1 LKYGGWEVSR
11 RSLVFC
17 FSKGNGAYDRPLLRP
32 HPQTRKLLQR
42 SKIFNIK
49 RHADIGKKLDGY
61 KSLFNEYAES
71 TGFEEDS
78 KVVIKR
84 GEHEVTI
91 SETASMGISEDAL
104 NLIEGDKKFKKYS
117 SCLETVKVVNSELLM
132 ADLEK
137 DLADGKITK
146 EEAELLISTKKG
158 TRITAK

>member
-1 LKYGGWEVSR
+1 MAKKRLVQKKPTVIVTEQDVSNFITLK
-11 RSLVFC
+11 
-17 FSKGNGAYDRPLLRP
+17 
-32 HPQTRKLLQR
+32 
-42 SKIFNIK
+42 K

-61 KSLFNEYAES
+61 KGLFNEYAES

-84 GEHEVTI
+84 GDHEVTI
-91 SETASMGISEDAL
+91 SETVSMGISEDAL
-104 NLIEGDKKFKKYS
+104 NLLETDKKYKKYAG
-117 SCLETVKVVNSELLM
+117 CLETIKVVNSELLM

-146 EEAELLISTKKG
+146 EEAELFVSTRKG

>member
-1 LKYGGWEVSR
+1 MFVYS
-11 RSLVFC
+11 
-17 FSKGNGAYDRPLLRP
+17 PLLFEGYFN
-32 HPQTRKLLQR
+32 LYVM
-42 SKIFNIK
+42 SKKKPIRQKKPTVIVTDQDVSNFITLKK

-104 NLIEGDKKFKKYS
+104 NLIESDKKFKKYS

-146 EEAELLISTKKG
+146 EEVELLISTKKG